1 MAFYIFLACLI
12 LLGILASAFLI
23 YEFIKLRK
31 GIVSGE
37 YDSRL
42 IYEAYEE
49 KKKSKNKKHQVLRKT
64 LDVLMDIVLVIL
76 AIFFLIGIVDKAMD
90 LSTIPIKSVVVETG
104 SMSYKNEENEYLF
117 ENELNDQIEVN
128 DLIFLE
134 KVDSLSDIKLYDIV
148 CYRNEEDTQIVHRV
162 VEINDTYLITQGDAN
177 SVKDDF
183 KIELDDIVG
192 KYTGARIPFVGSVTF
207 FLTSSYGMSA
217 MGLILVLILTYTCL
231 KSLSDKKEKE
241 RLDYLLKE
249 TENISHF
256 ELISLSGCFIKDNE
270 NYTFKEGEIN
280 KKDKETINSI
290 LITDSETKTLQKGER
305 K

>member
-12 LLGILASAFLI
+12 LLGILALAFLI

-90 LSTIPIKSVVVETG
+90 LSTIPIKSVVVATG
-104 SMSYKNEENEYLF
+104 SMSYKNEENEYLV

-183 KIELDDIVG
+183 KISLDDVVG
-192 KYTGARIPFVGSVTF
+192 KYTGVRIPFVGSVTF

-217 MGLILVLILTYTCL
+217 IGLILVLILTYTSL

-241 RLDYLLKE
+241 RLNYLFKE
-249 TENISHF
+249 TQNLSHF
-256 ELISLSGCFIKDNE
+256 ELISLSGSFIKDNE
-270 NYTFKEGEIN
+270 NYTFKESEIN
-280 KKDKETINSI
+280 KKEKIDTPST
-290 LITDSETKTLQKGER
+290 LITNSETKTLQKGER